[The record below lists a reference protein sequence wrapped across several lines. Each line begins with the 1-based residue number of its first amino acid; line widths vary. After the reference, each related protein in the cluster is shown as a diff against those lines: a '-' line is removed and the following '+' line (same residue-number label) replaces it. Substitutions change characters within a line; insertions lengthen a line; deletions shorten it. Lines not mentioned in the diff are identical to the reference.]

1 MVREV
6 RGDLLNSPCD
16 IICHQVN
23 CRGVMGAGLAKK
35 IAEAYPLVL
44 RVYRD
49 KYNKG
54 LARLGELDFIQ
65 TPDMRIVC
73 NMYAQDRYGRDRQY
87 TDYEAFKDC
96 LDGIVD
102 FVRRCESKYNRKI
115 RKIGFP
121 YNIGC
126 GLAGGDWNIVRELIE
141 NRFATEDVEVEIY
154 KL

>member
-35 IAEAYPLVL
+35 IAETYPLVL

-49 KYNKG
+49 KCNKG
-54 LARLGELDFIQ
+54 LARLGELDFVQ